1 MPWFTEGLAWVG
13 IPRLGRRFWKRSC
26 GKNWSGDI
34 GGEGAV
40 TRMAA
45 AFRLCRM
52 CELVLLIE
60 YKLTINRIETLE
72 KSCFIKV
79 DLREKGL

>member
-1 MPWFTEGLAWVG
+1 M
-13 IPRLGRRFWKRSC
+13 
-26 GKNWSGDI
+26 
-34 GGEGAV
+34 
-40 TRMAA
+40 TRMAS
-45 AFRLCRM
+45 AFRLCRT